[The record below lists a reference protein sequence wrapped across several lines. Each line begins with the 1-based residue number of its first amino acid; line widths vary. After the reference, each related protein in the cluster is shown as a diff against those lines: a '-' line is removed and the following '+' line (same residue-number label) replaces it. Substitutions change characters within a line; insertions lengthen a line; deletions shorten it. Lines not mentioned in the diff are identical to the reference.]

1 MRRHCGAG
9 RTGFP
14 LGRRG
19 AVAALGM
26 VLGMVLGMA
35 RAAPVCAQ
43 ATGTIIG
50 RVTDKATD
58 SAVVAAHVMLVG
70 SLSGAV
76 ADSAGGYV
84 LRGVAPG
91 SHTVRALRIGYHAI
105 ERTIAVGAGDTTRLD
120 FAIVR
125 STLQLDEVTVTASR
139 GARFVGDVPASQAVV
154 TTEDLRNRNVLTLDQ
169 ALPFVSGVSFNAGDI
184 DIRGS
189 TGAAGGVGSRVL
201 MLLDGHSV
209 LTADGGEVDFTSLPL
224 LDIDRVE
231 VVKGAYSALY
241 GSNALGG
248 VVNVVTTPVEGP
260 PETVVDLHY
269 GAYDEPANYK
279 FAGDGYPSF
288 AGFMLQHSRELG
300 DVGVRGVVEGETSD
314 GFRQDD
320 HSSRWFMRAKV
331 DVPSGADRVV
341 SAYALYT
348 TENTGN
354 FFMWDSSA
362 FPTRPPENTLNDWA
376 HDTKLSL
383 GATVTPIA
391 TGTMRLQVDPY
402 VEKDGTQNHFPSD
415 TDFSFH
421 DATKYGTTAQLTL
434 APSVAH
440 TVTLGGEAAETQV
453 QSDILGRPHLEDEG
467 LYAQDEAALAARLSA
482 TVGVRLD
489 AHQASGSSS
498 ETNLSPKLGVAYRVS
513 PALSLRASVAR
524 GYRAAAAIEQFVN
537 SRQSGIPV
545 HPNPALHGETAW
557 SSEVGAT
564 ATVTPRFWVDGA
576 VFQSEYHDLIG
587 PGVIPD
593 SGLVFQ
599 FQNVQRARVRGVD
612 VGTKTTVVPNVVDVT
627 VNYTFLDTYDYG
639 FKGPLPYRSTHYATA
654 SVNVLG
660 GLTGLDIRYRSRV
673 DRVLLFPADPRG
685 SITLVDFRAGAKV
698 FGSFVQA
705 KVSNLFQDRYV
716 DVMERT
722 PGAPRTLFLTV
733 LRSF

>member
-1 MRRHCGAG
+1 MTLGA
-9 RTGFP
+9 
-14 LGRRG
+14 
-19 AVAALGM
+19 
-26 VLGMVLGMA
+26 A
-35 RAAPVCAQ
+35 RATPLCAQ
-43 ATGTIIG
+43 TAGTVVG
-50 RVTDKATD
+50 RVTDQATD
-58 SAVVAAHVMLVG
+58 SAVASAHVMIVG
-70 SLSGAV
+70 SLSNAV
-76 ADSAGGYV
+76 ADSAGRYV

-91 SHTVRALRIGYHAI
+91 THTLRALRIGYHKI
-105 ERTIAVGAGDTTRLD
+105 ERTMSVGPGDTARVD
-120 FAIVR
+120 FALER

-139 GARFVGDVPASQAVV
+139 GARLAGDVPASQSVV
-154 TTEDLRNRNVLTLDQ
+154 TSDELRNRNVLTLDQ

-209 LTADGGEVDFTSLPL
+209 LTADGGAVDFTSLPL
-224 LDIDRVE
+224 LDLDRVE

-248 VVNVVTTPVEGP
+248 VVNVITTPIEGP

-269 GAYDEPANYK
+269 GAYDQPANYK
-279 FAGDGYPSF
+279 IAGADHPSF

-300 DVGVRGVVEGETSD
+300 DVGVRAVIEGETSD

-331 DVPSGADRVV
+331 DVPSGANRVV

-391 TGTMRLQVDPY
+391 SGRVRLQADPY

-434 APSVAH
+434 APSDAQ

-453 QSDILGRPHLEDEG
+453 QSDILGRPRLEDEG
-467 LYAQDEAALAARLSA
+467 LYAQDEAALASRVTA

-489 AHQASGSSS
+489 AHQATGSSS

-513 PALSLRASVAR
+513 QALSLRASVAR

-545 HPNPALHGETAW
+545 HPNPDLHGETAW

-564 ATVTPRFWVDGA
+564 ATVTPWFWVDGA

-599 FQNVQRARVRGVD
+599 FRNVQRARVRGVD
-612 VGTKTTVVPNVVDVT
+612 VGTKTTVVPNVVDLT
-627 VNYTFLDTYDYG
+627 VNYTFLDTYDDG
-639 FKGPLPYRSTHYATA
+639 FRGPLPYRSKHYVTA
-654 SVNVLG
+654 SLTVLG

-722 PGAPRTLFLTV
+722 PGAPRTVFLTV